1 VILAYH
7 NVIPED
13 EAPTGVPSAQL
24 PVSSFRAQLDLLQD
38 LCEIVPLSEI
48 LSSPKGGMAR
58 RFRASIT
65 FDDAYAGTVRVA
77 LPELAKRGL
86 PATVFVPTGFLGGT
100 SFWWDDLLITG
111 WEGDK
116 VPLVALAGDD
126 ARVRAWAGDRTRAPR
141 QGPHQVTAHAAE
153 LSSAASTGLVTFAA
167 HTENHRNLAELD
179 PEEVRLELEASG
191 TWLRERGLPTIPWI
205 AYPYGLSTPHVRQV
219 ARALGFEA
227 GVAVSGGWI
236 PRHRPS
242 PMNLPRV
249 NVPAGVTTRGF
260 LLRLFGA
267 IPS

>member
-7 NVIPED
+7 NVIPDNET
-13 EAPTGVPSAQL
+13 PTGAASAQL
-24 PVSSFRAQLDLLQD
+24 PLSSFQAQLDLLQD
-38 LCEIVPLSEI
+38 LCEILPLSEI
-48 LSSPKGGMAR
+48 LSASAGGPAR
-58 RFRASIT
+58 GFRASIT

-86 PATVFVPTGFLGGT
+86 PATVFVPTGFLGGR
-100 SFWWDDLLITG
+100 SFWWDDLLMTG
-111 WEGDK
+111 WEGDR

-141 QGPHQVTAHAAE
+141 QGPHQVTAYASE

-179 PEEVRLELEASG
+179 PEEVRLELEASRA
-191 TWLRERGLPTIPWI
+191 WLQERGLPTIPWI
-205 AYPYGLSTPHVRQV
+205 AYPYGLSTPQVRHM
-219 ARALGFEA
+219 ARTLGFEA

-236 PRHRPS
+236 PRPLPS

-260 LLRLFGA
+260 LLRLLGA